1 MFRDLKE
8 YQSIQSIYEE
18 KVCISDEQR
27 IITSIF
33 EEQEFTEEELA
44 YVKEN
49 LEEVLNQVSI
59 EILEE
64 VQEGKFLSEE
74 ILTEEDEALL
84 TEMLIGEG
92 IGALIKKGVQKAIP
106 LAKKAASGIKTGI
119 QKATPVIK
127 KGLQKTKEVAKSAIG
142 KVKQGVKAVVNNPT
156 VKKVG
161 TALLKTAPIGAAA
174 VGIKKGIDFLR
185 NRNKKETPTT
195 GGEGGQTQTQTTD
208 TVQGNQGS
216 GKEIPKAKPLS
227 DPNSAR
233 GKLQQ
238 QNIERFGKDKV
249 QQLRDKNA
257 AFQASKRKDSGYTR
271 ADFIKDFPNS
281 NAAKEARA
289 KKGRPNIMDYETY
302 NPLNS
307 TQKTMFNN
315 SYDHKSAVGLAEAYK
330 NMYDPNYQQPE
341 VLDEETTTL
350 IADYLLSEGILDS
363 IEEVNQFMEE
373 ASPED
378 LQEIFKKIKQAAASV
393 GDKVKQGVDKVKDTA
408 GKVKTAVGNEI
419 NKRKEQISDYKSG
432 GKDKLIAG
440 NKLRKDTKKSEKDVV
455 KKTEMNRKGDVTAQS
470 GMGND
475 PGRERARLLFLK
487 NKRKKMNEAT
497 DKDAYTKVLEYLLTQ
512 NHVDTIEEA
521 NYVMTE
527 LDAETI
533 QDIVEM
539 DDDLTSSRSGD
550 LNKMYHNKKHKEFM
564 DKVKKDTK

>member
-92 IGALIKKGVQKAIP
+92 VVSLITKGVQKAKPII
-106 LAKKAASGIKTGI
+106 KKGIE
-119 QKATPVIK
+119 KATPIIK

-142 KVKQGVKAVVNNPT
+142 KVKQGVKSVVNNPT
-156 VKKVG
+156 VKKIG
-161 TALLKTAPIGAAA
+161 TTALKTSPIGVAAI
-174 VGIKKGIDFLR
+174 GIKKGIDFLR
-185 NRNKKETPTT
+185 NRNKKETPT
-195 GGEGGQTQTQTTD
+195 GGEGGQTQTQTQTTD

-216 GKEIPKAKPLS
+216 GKEIPKPRGIGKEEGQIN
-227 DPNSAR
+227 PNSAR
-233 GKLQQ
+233 GKMISK
-238 QNIERFGKDKV
+238 NVERFGKDRV
-249 QQLRDKNA
+249 QKLRDKNA

-281 NAAKEARA
+281 NAAKEANKR
-289 KKGRPNIMDYETY
+289 KSRPNIMDYETY

-307 TQKTMFNN
+307 TEKTMFNN

-341 VLDEETTTL
+341 VLDEETTIL

-363 IEEVNQFMEE
+363 IEEVNQFIEE

-378 LQEIFKKIKQAAASV
+378 LQEIFKRIKQTAANI
-393 GDKVKQGVDKVKDTA
+393 GDKVKETA
-408 GKVKTAVGNEI
+408 GKVTKAVGDEI
-419 NKRKEQISDYKSG
+419 NKRKEQVTDLTSG
-432 GKDKLIAG
+432 GKKKLQQG
-440 NKLRKDTKKSEKDVV
+440 NQLRKDTKQSEKDL
-455 KKTEMNRKGDVTAQS
+455 KTKTNLSKKGDNTAQS
-470 GMGND
+470 GMSND

-487 NKRKKMNEAT
+487 NKRKKMNEAI
-497 DKDAYTKVLEYLLTQ
+497 DKDAYTIVLEYLLTQ

-533 QDIVEM
+533 QDIIEM
-539 DDDLTSSRSGD
+539 G
-550 LNKMYHNKKHKEFM
+550 
-564 DKVKKDTK
+564 

>member
-92 IGALIKKGVQKAIP
+92 VVSLIKKGVQKAIP
-106 LAKKAASGIKTGI
+106 LAKKGIE
-119 QKATPVIK
+119 KATPIVK

-142 KVKQGVKAVVNNPT
+142 KVKQGVKSVVNNPT
-156 VKKVG
+156 VKKIG
-161 TALLKTAPIGAAA
+161 TTALKTSPIGVAAI
-174 VGIKKGIDFLR
+174 GIKKGIDFLR
-185 NRNKKETPTT
+185 NRGKTTTPQGPPDQKQT
-195 GGEGGQTQTQTTD
+195 QTQTQTTD

-216 GKEIPKAKPLS
+216 GKEIPKATPLS
-227 DPNSAR
+227 NPNTAKGR
-233 GKLQQ
+233 LQQ
-238 QNIERFGKDKV
+238 QNIEKFGKDRV

-257 AFQASKRKDSGYTR
+257 AFQASKNKNSGYTR

-378 LQEIFKKIKQAAASV
+378 LQEIFKRIKQTAANI
-393 GDKVKQGVDKVKDTA
+393 GNKVKDTA
-408 GKVKTAVGNEI
+408 GKVTKAVGDEI
-419 NKRKEQISDYKSG
+419 KKRKEQFSDLKSG
-432 GKDKLIAG
+432 GTEKLQQG
-440 NKLRKDTKKSEKDVV
+440 NQLRKDTKQSQKDL
-455 KKTEMNRKGDVTAQS
+455 KTKTELSKKGDNTAQS
-470 GMGND
+470 GMSND

-487 NKRKKMNEAT
+487 NKRKKMNEAI
-497 DKDAYTKVLEYLLTQ
+497 DKDAYTIVLEYLLTQ

-539 DDDLTSSRSGD
+539 DDDLTSSRAGD

>member
-92 IGALIKKGVQKAIP
+92 IGSLIRKGVQKATPII
-106 LAKKAASGIKTGI
+106 KKGIE
-119 QKATPVIK
+119 KATPIVK

-216 GKEIPKAKPLS
+216 GKEVPKAKPLS

-281 NAAKEARA
+281 NAAKEANKR
-289 KKGRPNIMDYETY
+289 KSRPNIMDYETY

-307 TQKTMFNN
+307 TEKTMFNN

>member
-92 IGALIKKGVQKAIP
+92 VVSLIKKGVQKAIP
-106 LAKKAASGIKTGI
+106 LAKKGIE
-119 QKATPVIK
+119 KATPIVK

-142 KVKQGVKAVVNNPT
+142 KVKQGVKSVVNNPT
-156 VKKVG
+156 VKKIG
-161 TALLKTAPIGAAA
+161 TTALKTSPIGVAAI
-174 VGIKKGIDFLR
+174 GIKKGIDFLR
-185 NRNKKETPTT
+185 NRGKKTPPQGPPDQKQT
-195 GGEGGQTQTQTTD
+195 QTQTQTTD

-216 GKEIPKAKPLS
+216 GKEIPKATPLS
-227 DPNSAR
+227 NPNTAK

-238 QNIERFGKDKV
+238 QNIEKFGKDRV

-257 AFQASKRKDSGYTR
+257 AFQASKNKNSGYTR

-307 TQKTMFNN
+307 TEKTMFNN

-440 NKLRKDTKKSEKDVV
+440 NKLRKDTKQSETDL
-455 KKTEMNRKGDVTAQS
+455 KTKTNLSKKGDVSAGS
-470 GMGND
+470 GMSND

-487 NKRKKMNEAT
+487 NKRKKMNEAI
-497 DKDAYTKVLEYLLTQ
+497 DKDAYTIVLEYLLTQ

-539 DDDLTSSRSGD
+539 DDDLTSSRAGD